1 MVACCSDVPARA
13 TSPPSP
19 MFETL
24 SKGFRAARNRLK
36 GVTEITEDNLEP
48 ALRDVR
54 LSLLEADV
62 ELGVVKRFLER
73 VKAKVVG
80 ETIQNEVSAKG
91 RKVRIGP
98 AERFVQAC
106 QEELVAMMASEGPRI
121 VFAPRPQIT
130 GIMMVGLQGSGKTT
144 TAAKLARL
152 LESTNGR
159 KVLLVAADVQRPG
172 AVEQLQVL
180 GERLSIP
187 VFALPGATPV
197 EICQKGLEHAK
208 RVKRDTVIF
217 DTAGR
222 LAIDEPLMLE
232 LTEIKARTGA
242 QNIFMVVDAMIGQDA
257 VKTAAAFHQRL
268 TLSGV
273 VMTKLDGDARGGA
286 ALSIREVTG
295 APVKFIGTGEG
306 LDKLEEFRPDGM
318 ASRILGFGD
327 IVGLMK
333 DFEGVLDEKKAEEDA
348 ARMLKGQ
355 FTLQDFLEQ
364 LRMLQSMGPLQQIF
378 EKLPFFADSVPEGF
392 QVDDKELKR
401 AEAIVSSMTKR
412 ERLDPELFARE
423 PRRIERVAKGSGR
436 DVRDVVDLLQRFAFM
451 KQMMGDIGHQAGL
464 LARIPGLKQLAAARR
479 LQDAVRTTGLET
491 NPMMSSLADQ
501 LLEAA
506 VASAG
511 GKESPPNMAQLARL
525 MRRGGVGPMGSPGGD
540 ALVGG
545 GPPLGAAG
553 LGHLGGG
560 SSGSARSALKAAEKE
575 KKKQQRK
582 LERKARKKSR
592 R

>member
-1 MVACCSDVPARA
+1 
-13 TSPPSP
+13 

-24 SKGFRAARNRLK
+24 SKGFRAARNRLM
-36 GVTEITEDNLEP
+36 GVTELDEANLEP

-62 ELGVVKRFLER
+62 ELGVVKRFLEK
-73 VKAKVVG
+73 VKAKTVG
-80 ETIQNEVSAKG
+80 ETIQNEVETKG
-91 RKVRIGP
+91 RKIRVGP
-98 AERFVQAC
+98 AERFIKAC
-106 QEELVAMMASEGPRI
+106 QDELVAMMASEGPVI
-121 VFAPRPQIT
+121 SYAPRPQPT

-144 TAAKLARL
+144 TSAKLARL
-152 LESTNGR
+152 LEGQGR

-172 AVEQLQVL
+172 AIEQLQVL
-180 GERLSIP
+180 GERLGIP
-187 VFALPGATPV
+187 VFAIPGGDPV
-197 EICQKGLEHAK
+197 DICQKGLEQARK
-208 RVKRDTVIF
+208 LKRDTVIF

-222 LAIDEPLMLE
+222 LAIDEPLMQQLS
-232 LTEIKARTGA
+232 EIKAKTGSH
-242 QNIFMVVDAMIGQDA
+242 NVFMVVDAMIGQDA

-268 TLSGV
+268 SLSGV

-295 APVKFIGTGEG
+295 APVKFVGTGEG
-306 LDKLEEFRPDGM
+306 LDKLEEFRPEGM

-333 DFEGVLDEKKAEEDA
+333 DFEGVLDEKKAEKDA
-348 ARMLKGQ
+348 VRMLKGQ

-412 ERLDPELFARE
+412 ERLDPEVFVKE
-423 PRRIERVAKGSGR
+423 PTRIGRVARGSGR
-436 DVRDVVDLLQRFAFM
+436 EDKDVVELLQRFSFM
-451 KQMMGDIGHQAGL
+451 RQMMGDIGQQAGL
-464 LARIPGLKQLAAARR
+464 LSKIPGLRQLAQARK

-491 NPMMSSLADQ
+491 NPMMSTLADQ

-506 VASAG
+506 VAGG
-511 GKESPPNMAQLARL
+511 GKDGGQMAQLAQML
-525 MRRGGVGPMGSPGGD
+525 QRGGGMPGMPGGFPGMGG
-540 ALVGG
+540 LPGGFPFPGLGGMPGMG
-545 GPPLGAAG
+545 GPPQRA
-553 LGHLGGG
+553 
-560 SSGSARSALKAAEKE
+560 ALKQSEKD

-582 LERKARKKSR
+582 QEKKARKKSR
-592 R
+592 K